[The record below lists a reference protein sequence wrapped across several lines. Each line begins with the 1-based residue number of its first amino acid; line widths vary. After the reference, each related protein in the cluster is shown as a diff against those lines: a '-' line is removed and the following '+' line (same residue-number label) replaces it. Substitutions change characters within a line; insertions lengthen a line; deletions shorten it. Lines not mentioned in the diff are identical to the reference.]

1 VVPLTDADAI
11 FAKTRAAYTAGAYP
25 HYAEY
30 DVRVDYRNGGNRVH
44 RTWITT
50 EDLRHGLVTSRI
62 FSREE
67 TADPGPPPTGI
78 NISIPLLA
86 GALRHRD
93 PEPVG
98 QLALAITQ
106 DFDLNDHHL
115 QLGYH
120 PPSLLSDYETRL
132 TVIGTTKSK
141 GNAPL
146 YAVRLLDTAPRGDD
160 DVIYH
165 LGLTPNIDP
174 WRHRLREL
182 WVDGKTMLPTQ
193 AIVSAIGNRAPLTSV
208 HWHVTFAEIEGA
220 TYLANMNALATL
232 DYGRDGQMEDTTI
245 TFQAL
250 RLSSRPSDPL
260 ALDIG
265 TGADPSTVQSE
276 P

>member
-1 VVPLTDADAI
+1 MVPLTDADAI
-11 FAKTRAAYTAGAYP
+11 FTQTRAAYTAGAYSR
-25 HYAEY
+25 YAEY
-30 DVRVDYRNGGNRVH
+30 DVHVAYRNAGNRVH

-50 EDLRHGLVTSRI
+50 EDVRHGLVTSRV

-78 NISIPLLA
+78 NIAIPLLG

-106 DFDLNDHHL
+106 DFDLNDHHM

-120 PPSLLSDYETRL
+120 PPSLLSVYETRL
-132 TVIGTTKSK
+132 TVIGSTKSK

-146 YAVRLLDTAPRGDD
+146 YTVRLLDTANAGAD

-165 LGLTPNIDP
+165 LALTPNIDP

-193 AIVSAIGNRAPLTSV
+193 AVVSAIGNRAPLTSV
-208 HWHVTFAEIEGA
+208 WWHVTFVQNDGA
-220 TYLANMNALATL
+220 TYLAAMTALGTL
-232 DYGRDGQMEDTTI
+232 DYGRDGQMTDTTI
-245 TFQAL
+245 AFQAVKL
-250 RLSSRPSDPL
+250 LGRPSDPL
-260 ALDIG
+260 SLDIG
-265 TGADPSTVQSE
+265 SGSDPSTVQSE